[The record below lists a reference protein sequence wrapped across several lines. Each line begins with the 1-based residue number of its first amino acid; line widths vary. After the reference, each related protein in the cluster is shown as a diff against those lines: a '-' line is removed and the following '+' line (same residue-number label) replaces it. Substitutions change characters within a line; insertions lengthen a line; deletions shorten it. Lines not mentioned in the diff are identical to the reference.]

1 MYQIAILSASVRT
14 GRRSHRVALF
24 FRRFIE
30 ENKLAGVDLIDL
42 KEYQFPVFDER
53 LEYQKEPTQQMIDFS
68 GRIKKADGVLIVTP
82 EYNGGYPAS
91 LKNAS
96 DLLYDEWHR
105 KPIGISTVSDGPFG
119 GMQCI
124 TSIQYSFWK
133 MRAWTIPAL
142 FPVPKVQDAFDED
155 GNPTEPKTMNKRARM
170 YISELLYSIEAKHRM
185 KDYIPISDRK

>member
-1 MYQIAILSASVRT
+1 MYHIAIISASVRT

-30 ENKLAGVDLIDL
+30 ENHFGTVDLIDL
-42 KEYQFPVFDER
+42 KEFQLPLFDER
-53 LEYQKEPTQQMIDFS
+53 LEYQKEPTAQMLDFS
-68 GRIKKADGVLIVTP
+68 DRIKKADGVLIVTP

-91 LKNAS
+91 LKNVS
-96 DLLYDEWHR
+96 DFLYDEWHR

-119 GMQCI
+119 GMQVI

-142 FPVPKVQDAFDED
+142 FPVPKVQDAFDEE
-155 GNPTEPKTMNKRARM
+155 GNPTEPATMNKRARM

-185 KDYIPISDRK
+185 KDYIPIADRK